1 MYYVLVRWAQRRE
14 ISEIVNEAKKLC
26 KDVLIKPFEGLA
38 KRLPD
43 GRVQAYPDPG
53 TRGHPWTIGW
63 GATGPDIN
71 PGTVWTM
78 QQCED
83 ALDHHVEYFVR
94 GLVKL
99 SPAVKTALPRRIAA
113 VTSWVYNCGLGNYR
127 VSTFKKR
134 VDAGDW
140 DGAAD
145 QCMLWN
151 KAAGRVLPG
160 LTRRRAAEA
169 ALMR

>member
-1 MYYVLVRWAQRRE
+1 
-14 ISEIVNEAKKLC
+14 VNEAKKLC

-43 GRVQAYPDPG
+43 GRVKAYPDPG

-63 GATGPDIN
+63 GATGPEIN
-71 PGTVWTM
+71 SDTIWTIE
-78 QQCED
+78 QCED

-99 SPAVKTALPRRIAA
+99 SPKIQTALPRRIAA

-134 VDAGDW
+134 IDAGDW
-140 DGAAD
+140 DGAANECLKWD
-145 QCMLWN
+145 
-151 KAAGRVLPG
+151 KANGRVLLG
-160 LTRRRAAEA
+160 LKRRREAEA
-169 ALMR
+169 LLMK

>member
-1 MYYVLVRWAQRRE
+1 MNE
-14 ISEIVNEAKKLC
+14 EAKKLAR
-26 KDVLIKPFEGLA
+26 DVLIKPFEGLA
-38 KRLPD
+38 KLLPN
-43 GRVQAYPDPG
+43 GTVTSYPDPG

-63 GATGPDIN
+63 GATGPDVQ
-71 PGTVWTM
+71 PGTIWTM

-83 ALDHHVEYFVR
+83 ALDHHINYFYV
-94 GLVKL
+94 GLCKL
-99 SPAVKTALPRRIAA
+99 SPTLPNASPRRIAA
-113 VTSWVYNCGLGNYR
+113 VTSWAYNCGLGNYR

-134 VDAGDW
+134 IDAGDW
-140 DGAAD
+140 DGAAE
-145 QCMLWN
+145 QCLLWN

>member
-1 MYYVLVRWAQRRE
+1 M
-14 ISEIVNEAKKLC
+14 NEAKQLC

-43 GRVQAYPDPG
+43 GRVTSYPDPG
-53 TRGHPWTIGW
+53 TKGHPWTIGW
-63 GATGPDIN
+63 GATGPDIQ
-71 PGTVWTM
+71 PGTIWTM
-78 QQCED
+78 VQCED
-83 ALDHHVEYFVR
+83 ALNHHIDYFVN
-94 GLVKL
+94 GLLKF
-99 SPAVKTALPRRIAA
+99 SPGVANALPRRVAA

-134 VDAGDW
+134 VDVNDW
-140 DGAAD
+140 NGAAEE
-145 QCMLWN
+145 CMKWN

>member
-1 MYYVLVRWAQRRE
+1 
-14 ISEIVNEAKKLC
+14 VNEAKQLC

-38 KRLPD
+38 RRLPD
-43 GRVQAYPDPG
+43 GNVQSYPDPG

-63 GATGPDIN
+63 GATGPDIQ

-83 ALDHHVEYFVR
+83 ALDHHVEYFIR
-94 GLVKL
+94 GLLKL
-99 SPAVKTALPRRIAA
+99 SPRIATASPRRIAA
-113 VTSWVYNCGLGNYR
+113 VTSWAYNCGLGNYR
-127 VSTFKKR
+127 VSTFKR
-134 VDAGDW
+134 RIDAGDW
-140 DGAAD
+140 DGAANE
-145 QCMLWN
+145 CLKWN

-160 LTRRRAAEA
+160 LTRRRTAEA

>member
-1 MYYVLVRWAQRRE
+1 
-14 ISEIVNEAKKLC
+14 VNSAKKIARQS
-26 KDVLIKPFEGLA
+26 LIKPFEGLA
-38 KRLPD
+38 RLLPD
-43 GRVQAYPDPG
+43 GRVAAYPDPA

-71 PGTVWTM
+71 PSTVWTL

-83 ALDHHVEYFVR
+83 ALDHHVEYF
-94 GLVKL
+94 LQHLLKL
-99 SPAVKTALPRRIAA
+99 SPSLQGALPRRVAA

-127 VSTFKKR
+127 ISTFKKR
-134 VDAGDW
+134 IDAGDW
-140 DGAAD
+140 SGAAEEC
-145 QCMLWN
+145 QKWN

-169 ALMR
+169 ALLG

>member
-1 MYYVLVRWAQRRE
+1 M
-14 ISEIVNEAKKLC
+14 NDEAKKLA
-26 KDVLIKPFEGLA
+26 KNVLIKPFEGLA

-43 GRVQAYPDPG
+43 GNVTSYPDPG

-63 GATGPDIN
+63 GATGPDIQ

-83 ALDHHVEYFVR
+83 ALDHHIHYFIA
-94 GLVKL
+94 GLCKL
-99 SPAVKTALPRRIAA
+99 SPTIANAAPRRIAA
-113 VTSWVYNCGLGNYR
+113 VTSWAYNCGLGNYR

-134 VDAGDW
+134 IDASDW
-140 DGAAD
+140 EGAANE
-145 QCMLWN
+145 CLKWN

-160 LTRRRAAEA
+160 LTRRRVAEA
-169 ALMR
+169 TLMK

>member
-1 MYYVLVRWAQRRE
+1 LLRNL
-14 ISEIVNEAKKLC
+14 VNEAKKLC

-63 GATGPDIN
+63 GATGPEIN
-71 PGTVWTM
+71 PNTIWTIE
-78 QQCED
+78 QCED

-94 GLVKL
+94 GLVKM
-99 SPAVKTALPRRIAA
+99 SPRIVTAAPRRIAA

-127 VSTFKKR
+127 ISTFKKR
-134 VDAGDW
+134 IDANDW
-140 DGAAD
+140 DGAATE
-145 QCMLWN
+145 CLKWN

>member
-1 MYYVLVRWAQRRE
+1 M
-14 ISEIVNEAKKLC
+14 NDEAKKLC
-26 KDVLIKPFEGLA
+26 KDILIKPFEGLA
-38 KRLPD
+38 RRLPD
-43 GRVQAYPDPG
+43 GNVQSYPDPG

-63 GATGPDIN
+63 GATGPDIQ

-94 GLVKL
+94 GLLKL
-99 SPAVKTALPRRIAA
+99 SPKIATASPRRIAA

-134 VDAGDW
+134 IDAGDW

-145 QCMLWN
+145 QCLLWN
-151 KAAGRVLPG
+151 KASGRVIPG

>member
-1 MYYVLVRWAQRRE
+1 MNE
-14 ISEIVNEAKKLC
+14 EAKKLC

-43 GRVQAYPDPG
+43 GRVTAYPDPG

-63 GATGPDIN
+63 GATGPEIN
-71 PGTVWTM
+71 PGTVWTLE
-78 QQCED
+78 QCED

-94 GLVKL
+94 GLLKMSPSL
-99 SPAVKTALPRRIAA
+99 SKAAPRRMAA
-113 VTSWVYNCGLGNYR
+113 VTSWAYNCGLGNYR

-134 VDAGDW
+134 IDADNWG
-140 DGAAD
+140 GAAEE
-145 QCMLWN
+145 CLKWN

>member
-1 MYYVLVRWAQRRE
+1 ME
-14 ISEIVNEAKKLC
+14 EAKKLC

-43 GRVQAYPDPG
+43 GRVTAYPDPG

-71 PGTVWTM
+71 PGTIWTM
-78 QQCED
+78 QQCEE
-83 ALDHHVEYFVR
+83 ALDHHIEYFLSR
-94 GLVKL
+94 LLKL
-99 SPAVKTALPRRIAA
+99 SPNIYNAPARRIAA

-127 VSTFKKR
+127 ISTFKKR
-134 VDAGDW
+134 VDWGFW
-140 DGAAD
+140 DEAAEEC
-145 QCMLWN
+145 QKWN

>member
-1 MYYVLVRWAQRRE
+1 MNE
-14 ISEIVNEAKKLC
+14 EAKALAR
-26 KDVLIKPFEGLA
+26 DVLIKPFEGLA

-43 GRVQAYPDPG
+43 GTVTSYPDPG
-53 TRGHPWTIGW
+53 TKGHPWTIGW
-63 GATGPDIN
+63 GATGPDIQ

-83 ALDHHVEYFVR
+83 ALNHHIEYFLRV
-94 GLVKL
+94 LIKM
-99 SPAVKTALPRRIAA
+99 SPQITSEPSRRVAS
-113 VTSWVYNCGLGNYR
+113 VLSWVYNCGAGNYR
-127 VSTFKKR
+127 ISTFKKR
-134 VDAGDW
+134 IDSKDW
-140 DGAAD
+140 SGAAD
-145 QCMLWN
+145 ECVKWN

>member
-1 MYYVLVRWAQRRE
+1 ME
-14 ISEIVNEAKKLC
+14 EAFKLA

-38 KRLPD
+38 KLLPD
-43 GRVQAYPDPG
+43 GTVTSYPDPG

-63 GATGPDIN
+63 GATGPNIQ
-71 PGTVWTM
+71 PGTIWTM

-83 ALDHHVEYFVR
+83 ALDHHITYFYV
-94 GLVKL
+94 GLCKL
-99 SPAVKTALPRRIAA
+99 SPTFPNASPRRIAA
-113 VTSWVYNCGLGNYR
+113 VTSWAYNCGLGNYR

>member
-1 MYYVLVRWAQRRE
+1 M
-14 ISEIVNEAKKLC
+14 NEAKKLC

-38 KRLPD
+38 RRLPD

-71 PGTVWTM
+71 PGTIWTM
-78 QQCED
+78 EQCEE
-83 ALDHHVEYFVR
+83 ALDHHIEYF
-94 GLVKL
+94 L
-99 SPAVKTALPRRIAA
+99 SRLLTFSPNIYNAPARRIAA

-134 VDAGDW
+134 VDWGYW
-140 DGAAD
+140 DEAAEEC
-145 QCMLWN
+145 QKWN